1 MDVHYGIGVSS
12 GIVIGQVFLLDDAQG
27 RVPRRTVPAD
37 QAQTQLKRLDDAIQA
52 ATNKLVETMSSVESD
67 LGSETA
73 KIFGFHLG
81 MLQDDNLLTPMRKLI
96 EEENLTAESA
106 ASITL
111 KGWAD
116 RLAAMPNPA
125 FRSKVSDVNDLTGRL
140 LSHLVG
146 ERSETLDDVDGSRIV
161 IAPELTPSQTVGFDR
176 EKVVALAT
184 DLGGQT
190 SHTSIVARAM
200 GIPAV
205 VGLGHLSETLND
217 GDLVIVDGDRGV
229 VIVSPDDD
237 TVDDYR
243 AQQERQRV
251 RNLSIADI
259 AKLEAI
265 TPDGI
270 EIKLMGNIEFPS
282 EVNYVFQG
290 GGEGVGL
297 YRTEYLYLSR
307 ETEPT
312 EDDHFQ
318 AYRKCVEL
326 LDGKPLTIRT
336 VDLGADKYTQ
346 AFLEGNAERN
356 PFLGLR
362 SIRYCLKN
370 LPMFKRQLRAVLRA
384 SALGKVR
391 VMFPLVSTVGELRQ
405 AKYLLR
411 DVMEDLH
418 EEGQAFDEHIDIGI
432 MIEVPS
438 AALLASAFAR
448 EVDFFSIGTNDLV
461 QYTLAVDRTNE
472 RVADLYTPAHPAVLK
487 LIRDVSRAS
496 RKRHVDLS
504 CCGESAGDPAFAMLL
519 IGLGV
524 RTLSVTPNA
533 LPGLKRLIR
542 GVSASQCERIAK
554 RAMSF
559 DSESEVSIYLR
570 DKLRKVLP
578 DAFDEGRA

>member
-1 MDVHYGIGVSS
+1 MDVHYGIGVSK
-12 GIVIGQVFLLDDAQG
+12 GIVIGKVFLLEDAQG
-27 RVPRRTVPAD
+27 RVPRRTVPAARVPAELD
-37 QAQTQLKRLDDAIQA
+37 RLNDAIDG
-52 ATNKLVETMSSVESD
+52 ATNELVQTMSSVEAD

-81 MLQDDNLLTPMRKLI
+81 MLQDENLLRPMRELI
-96 EEENLTAESA
+96 ERDNLTAESA

-111 KGWAD
+111 KKWAD
-116 RLAAMPNPA
+116 RLAALPNPA
-125 FRSKVSDVNDLTGRL
+125 FQSKVSDVNDLTRRL
-140 LSHLVG
+140 LTILVG
-146 ERSETLDDVDGSRIV
+146 ERSDTLKDADGPRIV
-161 IAPELTPSQTVGFDR
+161 VAPELTPSQTVEFDR
-176 EKVVALAT
+176 ERVVALAT

-190 SHTSIVARAM
+190 SHTSIVARAL

-205 VGLGHLSETLND
+205 VGAGNLSESLTD
-217 GDLVIVDGDRGV
+217 GDTVIVDGNRGV
-229 VIVSPDDD
+229 VIADPDDE
-237 TVDDYR
+237 TINEYR

-251 RNLSIADI
+251 RDLSIAEI
-259 AKLEAI
+259 VKLDAV
-265 TPDGI
+265 TPDGVEI
-270 EIKLMGNIEFPS
+270 ELLGNIEFPE
-282 EVNYVFQG
+282 EVSHVFSG
-290 GGEGVGL
+290 GGKGIGL
-297 YRTEYLYLSR
+297 YRTEFLYLSR
-307 ETEPT
+307 DTEPS
-312 EDDHFQ
+312 EQDHFE
-318 AYRKCVEL
+318 AYKKCVEL

-336 VDLGADKYTQ
+336 VDLGADKYTR
-346 AFLEGNAERN
+346 AFLEGNVERN

-384 SALGKVR
+384 SALGKIK

-418 EEGQAFDEHIDIGI
+418 EEGEAFDEGIEIGI

-472 RVADLYTPAHPAVLK
+472 RVAHLYTPAHPAVLK

-496 RKRHVDLS
+496 RKHTVDLS

-542 GVSASQCERIAK
+542 GVSAGQCERIAK

-578 DAFDEGRA
+578 DAFDEGG